1 MVWPI
6 LRRPSRRVPPLVV
19 ADVALDVETGWLSV
33 GGWTVRLTSRE
44 VQLLEQLMRQ
54 PGRVVGDDE
63 LASILQVDAS
73 HLARSARRLRRRLEW
88 STAGSTAPRAGERT
102 EPRAAWRAIVLGWP
116 NGRTPRRLASRLDGP
131 PALRRGAG
139 HGRRAV
145 PRYRRRRRPRLMD
158 RCPSTG
164 LLAGPSPSLP
174 RRCSGIL
181 PGWRWEGRSQRRW
194 EARFAALNRYLAEH
208 GLTTPP
214 SNALSGKLRVGEWA
228 AKQRRAHAAGTLP
241 TPLVEKLESLPGWRW
256 HGDDRWRR
264 GFGAVRDYLAQHTTL
279 ESVDHVEIDGF
290 ALGNWVQRC
299 REDYR
304 SGTLSHA
311 QIDDLESLPGWTW
324 SGPDERWRQGFA
336 ALRAYYVRYGSARP
350 PQKTVITGFALGQW
364 VHPPPSRLPTG
375 NPQPRPGSRAR
386 SHCRPGRGPS
396 SPGARSPEPT
406 GVVNDTPSTEDTPST
421 G

>member
-1 MVWPI
+1 MDERPDDWDRGWTALQHFVAV
-6 LRRPSRRVPPLVV
+6 RGTAAVPSR
-19 ADVALDVETGWLSV
+19 AMAGGVALGSWADA
-33 GGWTVRLTSRE
+33 R
-44 VQLLEQLMRQ
+44 RQ
-54 PGRVVGDDE
+54 DYWAGE
-63 LASILQVDAS
+63 LDPSHVDA
-73 HLARSARRLRRRLEW
+73 LE
-88 STAGSTAPRAGERT
+88 S
-102 EPRAAWRAIVLGWP
+102 
-116 NGRTPRRLASRLDGP
+116 
-131 PALRRGAG
+131 
-139 HGRRAV
+139 
-145 PRYRRRRRPRLMD
+145 
-158 RCPSTG
+158 
-164 LLAGPSPSLP
+164 
-174 RRCSGIL
+174 L

-208 GLTTPP
+208 GPTTPP

-264 GFGAVRDYLAQHTTL
+264 GFAAVRGYLAQHTTL

-299 REDYR
+299 REDYHSR
-304 SGTLSHA
+304 TLSHA

-364 VHPPPSRLPTG
+364 VHHRRRDYQLGTLSPDRVAELESLPTWTWAV
-375 NPQPRPGSRAR
+375 QPRRQKPRADD
-386 SHCRPGRGPS
+386 
-396 SPGARSPEPT
+396 A
-406 GVVNDTPSTEDTPST
+406 VVDDLPSTE
-421 G
+421 